1 MFMKRKI
8 KSAKGFTLAELLIV
22 VAIIAVLVAIG
33 IPIFTSQLEKSR
45 EAVDLSDVRSAYA
58 EVMMA
63 AITGDTTAYYTKD
76 ANQTIYK
83 QPGSTPEGNVYSIT
97 VEPLKQKQDNWQTA
111 LPITI
116 GGVSSTDNVH
126 WVGNPG
132 ANGKCRIV
140 YTPAQGATGDY
151 VTFYWEGGSSGNDGT
166 DVNPT
171 PNPSN
176 PTITPDPT
184 NPSNPGDGG
193 GDSTGE
199 NKEIE
204 PIVKKYGSS
213 SWPDDTVNSS
223 EDVWIRGT
231 VRLGEIVCWD
241 GKYYVCA
248 GEQNSIVFVKTQ
260 NTYNYWTPE
269 NEAMKRNFIP
279 IKNNVHTEVVNGDVT
294 NLSFGDLFKDPDS
307 GDVYI
312 YNVDDSANCPT
323 QGRPTGSSDA
333 HWIKITDSS
342 PNWVYSNTYKGLFL

>member
-63 AITGDTTAYYTKD
+63 AITGETTAYYTKD

-151 VTFYWEGGSSGNDGT
+151 VTFYWEGGTSGDSGNGGT
-166 DVNPT
+166 GGDNG
-171 PNPSN
+171 NN
-176 PTITPDPT
+176 
-184 NPSNPGDGG
+184 NGNGDGE
-193 GDSTGE
+193 D
-199 NKEIE
+199 
-204 PIVKKYGSS
+204 
-213 SWPDDTVNSS
+213 NSS
-223 EDVWIRGT
+223 KKEYEDFKKIAIDYPTEAFTGI
-231 VRLGEIVCWD
+231 LGQIYLYN
-241 GKYYVCA
+241 GSLYVCTYA
-248 GEQNSIVFVKTQ
+248 QGFNQGGSPEKTD
-260 NTYNYWTPE
+260 E
-269 NEAMKRNFIP
+269 NNWYHAQFSKIQP
-279 IKNNVHTEVVNGDVT
+279 DKDILTKD
-294 NLSFGDLFKDPDS
+294 NLSPDKWDKNKLWLDNLYKGAIYYNGS
-307 GDVYI
+307 DYYI
-312 YNVDDSANCPT
+312 YSNSDERATSSLPPE
-323 QGRPTGSSDA
+323 QGGRD
-333 HWIKITDSS
+333 WVKILTNSY
-342 PNWVYSNTYKGLFL
+342 NNYSE